1 MKNKEI
7 RLRCWI
13 DIDQKKYFGPGP
25 AELLRLIEQ
34 EGSIAKAAKIM
45 GMSYKKAWD
54 LITDLNTRGKSPFV
68 LSRKG
73 GERGGGAELTPNG
86 KEFLGKYEKL
96 IKRLNAIIVDEKNLL
111 ELI

>member
-7 RLRCWI
+7 KLRCWI

-25 AELLRLIEQ
+25 AELLRLIER
-34 EGSIAKAAKIM
+34 EGSIAKAAKTM

-68 LSRKG
+68 ISRKG
-73 GERGGGAELTPNG
+73 GERGGGAKLTPNG
-86 KEFLGKYEKL
+86 KEFLEKYEEL
-96 IKRLNAIIVDEKNLL
+96 IKRLNAIIIDEKNLL